1 MVSVMDLGLPV
12 IILEN
17 VSSTESKVKMMDSEH
32 TVDIKES
39 TFT

>member
-17 VSSTESKVKMMDSEH
+17 VSSTESQVKMMDSEH